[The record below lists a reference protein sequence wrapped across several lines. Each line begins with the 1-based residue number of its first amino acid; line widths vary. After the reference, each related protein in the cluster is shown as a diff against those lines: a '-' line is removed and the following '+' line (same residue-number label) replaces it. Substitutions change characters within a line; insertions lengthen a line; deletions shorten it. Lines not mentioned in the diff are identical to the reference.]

1 MIITLDLS
9 MPRKITYNLINNIIF
24 ELKMRN
30 IKLQRYDSMVFLS
43 LFYLLLKDYTAVAS
57 GTGLSGKPLEFPDI
71 WKLIEPY
78 GIPTAQVLFDVMKI
92 AVHTKE
98 YSKLCLINGLKSL
111 ANHNN

>member
-24 ELKMRN
+24 ELRMRD
-30 IKLQRYDSMVFLS
+30 IKLRRYDNIVLLS
-43 LFYLLLKDYTAVAS
+43 LLLLLLKDETAIAS
-57 GTGLSGKPLEFPDI
+57 ETGLSGNFLEGTDI

-78 GIPTAQVLFDVMKI
+78 GIPTAQLLFDALKI

-98 YSKLCLINGLKSL
+98 YSKLCLANILKSIT
-111 ANHNN
+111 NTNS